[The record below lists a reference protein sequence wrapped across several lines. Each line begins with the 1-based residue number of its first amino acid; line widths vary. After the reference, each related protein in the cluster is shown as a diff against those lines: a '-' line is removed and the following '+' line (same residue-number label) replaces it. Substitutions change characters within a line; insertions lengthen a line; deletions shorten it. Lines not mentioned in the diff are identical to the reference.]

1 MIEIFIHEHIHG
13 EEIFPYRSFYQNQ
26 KKETRLPPKQRFS
39 LHPCLALKLGH
50 GICWAEWCIS
60 FVGGTTSRSE
70 ATPPAV
76 RSRLWTWLSIECR
89 LRRRLLV
96 RRRQSIRFQSPRPPR
111 LRQHLAAARHP
122 TTSDEVAL
130 AFPSDP
136 NITACVCIP
145 FVFVL
150 AGGSRRMRALVLDLF
165 CYCANWSLPQG
176 CGHLPEFQLILT
188 HIRFYQG

>member
-1 MIEIFIHEHIHG
+1 MKLKVIWPPIDRPYPSVSRAQTGPRNLLGRMAHIFRGRHNEQ
-13 EEIFPYRSFYQNQ
+13 ERSNS
-26 KKETRLPPKQRFS
+26 T
-39 LHPCLALKLGH
+39 
-50 GICWAEWCIS
+50 
-60 FVGGTTSRSE
+60 
-70 ATPPAV
+70 V